1 MFTGYPGITQG
12 VTELRRASTALW
24 WLMTPG
30 AASRGWHALDGY
42 PTVNGSVIGVWIV
55 AQCGTTRPWGSG
67 DVGGEQARLDGVLV
81 EVWGHVSRPPRPAEP
96 SEILVHGALVQP
108 ERPAIS
114 RWLRPGSNARRKASN
129 ISRMGSRSAGTASLR
144 MEVPEK
150 ECRR

>member
-1 MFTGYPGITQG
+1 MSIRYPGITQG
-12 VTELRRASTALW
+12 VTEIAPR
-24 WLMTPG
+24 
-30 AASRGWHALDGY
+30 LDGAL
-42 PTVNGSVIGVWIV
+42 VADNAGRCVSRSARARWRSDRQWISDRGVDR
-55 AQCGTTRPWGSG
+55 RPVRHHPALESG
-67 DVGGEQARLDGVLV
+67 HVGGEQARLDGVLV